1 MQSSSWTV
9 KIAGT
14 KLRIVLAVLILD
26 GVPELGDVN
35 AIAAQHLYTLLNLQK
50 EHN

>member
-1 MQSSSWTV
+1 M
-9 KIAGT
+9 AGT

-35 AIAAQHLYTLLNLQK
+35 AIPAQHLNTLLNL
-50 EHN
+50 